1 MIQSQISLTFRLL
14 LDDTQNS
21 VYICTVFSFH
31 CTYGYWIYP
40 YILIFFT
47 DPCSSSYVFTV
58 THTIPTCYVETGISI
73 FLILYFINDPYII
86 ARKTGYI
93 GYTENDPE

>member
-1 MIQSQISLTFRLL
+1 MPLYFDFFYWSTFFQLCFYV
-14 LDDTQNS
+14 D
-21 VYICTVFSFH
+21 
-31 CTYGYWIYP
+31 
-40 YILIFFT
+40 
-47 DPCSSSYVFTV
+47 SY
-58 THTIPTCYVETGISI
+58 HTTCYVETGISI